1 MSYTWH
7 ATCMPCG
14 GEIAHGLAIYMDVQF
29 SSSSVRGGQQQ
40 GKGKEGEKTRKE
52 KIGKAR
58 RKEKKK
64 RRRKEKGKR
73 ERKEMRRETGTN
85 VAQGAKLNRKGPK
98 IAL

>member
-29 SSSSVRGGQQQ
+29 SSSSVRGGQQE

-52 KIGKAR
+52 KRGKAR
-58 RKEKKK
+58 RKEKKREEEK
-64 RRRKEKGKR
+64 RKERRK
-73 ERKEMRRETGTN
+73 
-85 VAQGAKLNRKGPK
+85 
-98 IAL
+98 